1 MGECCYQLTINE
13 GVINMISMKNVSKQ
27 FGDVQVLSDITLNA
41 SKGEI
46 FGLLGPSG
54 AGKTTIINILT
65 NQLAS
70 DGGSTELGVTS
81 KEVGLMIDVDG
92 LFPRLT
98 CLQNMQLF
106 ANVYKI
112 NKKGVID
119 ALEQVGLGKAKYKK
133 VNELSTGMRQRLAFA
148 RAILHKPKVLFLDE
162 PTSSLDPGSAE
173 GVRQII
179 RDIAANGTTVFLT
192 THNMEE
198 AVDLCD
204 YVALINKGVI
214 VEEGS
219 PVEICQKHD
228 AKKTTW
234 DLGSVFIKMTGV
246 ELR

>member
-1 MGECCYQLTINE
+1 MN
-13 GVINMISMKNVSKQ
+13 GVIKLISMKNVSKK
-27 FGDVQVLSDITLNA
+27 FGEVQVLSDITLNA

-65 NQLAS
+65 NQLAP
-70 DGGSTELGVTS
+70 DDGSTELGVIS

-106 ANVYKI
+106 ASVYKI
-112 NKKGVID
+112 SKKGVLD
-119 ALEQVGLGKAKYKK
+119 ALKQVGLSEAKYKK

-162 PTSSLDPGSAE
+162 PTSALDPGSAE
-173 GVRQII
+173 GIRQII
-179 RDIAANGTTVFLT
+179 RDIAQGGTTVFLT

-219 PVEICQKHD
+219 PVEICQRYE

>member
-1 MGECCYQLTINE
+1 
-13 GVINMISMKNVSKQ
+13 MITMKNVSKS

-65 NQLAS
+65 KQLTVDS
-70 DGGSTELGVTS
+70 GTTELGASS
-81 KEVGLMIDVDG
+81 KETGLMIDVDG

-106 ANVYKI
+106 ADVFKI
-112 NKKGVID
+112 NKKGVLE

-162 PTSSLDPGSAE
+162 PTSALDPGSAE
-173 GVRQII
+173 GIRQII
-179 RDIAANGTTVFLT
+179 RDIAASGTTVFLT

-219 PVEICQKHD
+219 PVEICQKHN
-228 AKKTTW
+228 AEKTTW

>member
-1 MGECCYQLTINE
+1 
-13 GVINMISMKNVSKQ
+13 MKNVSKQ
-27 FGDVQVLSDITLNA
+27 FGELQVLSDITFNV

-65 NQLAS
+65 NQLVP
-70 DGGSTELGVTS
+70 DGGNTELGATS
-81 KEVGLMIDVDG
+81 KEIGLMIDVDG

-106 ANVYKI
+106 ADVYKI
-112 NKKGVID
+112 NKKGILE
-119 ALEQVGLGKAKYKK
+119 ALEQVGLLKAKLKK

-148 RAILHKPKVLFLDE
+148 RAILHKPKILFLDE
-162 PTSSLDPGSAE
+162 PTSALDPGSAE

-179 RDIAANGTTVFLT
+179 RDIAENGTTVFLT

-198 AVDLCD
+198 AVELCN
-204 YVALINKGVI
+204 YVALVNKGVI
-214 VEEGS
+214 VEEG
-219 PVEICQKHD
+219 PPIEICERHD
-228 AKKTTW
+228 ARKLTW

-246 ELR
+246 TLR

>member
-1 MGECCYQLTINE
+1 
-13 GVINMISMKNVSKQ
+13 MITMTNVSKT
-27 FGDVQVLSDITLNA
+27 FGDVQVLSDISLNVG
-41 SKGEI
+41 KGEI

-65 NQLAS
+65 KQLEPS
-70 DGGSTELGVTS
+70 GGTVKLGATA
-81 KEVGLMIDVDG
+81 KETGLMLDVDG

-106 ANVYKI
+106 ADVYAI
-112 NKKGVID
+112 KKADVLS
-119 ALEQVGLGKAKYKK
+119 ALEKVGLGKAKYKK

-162 PTSSLDPGSAE
+162 PTSALDPGSAK

-179 RDIAANGTTVFLT
+179 RDIVAGGTTVFLT

-198 AVDLCD
+198 AVELCN

-214 VEEGS
+214 VEEGN
-219 PVEICQKHD
+219 PVEVCQRHD
-228 AKKTTW
+228 ARKETW
-234 DLGSVFIKMTGV
+234 DLGKVFIEMTGV
-246 ELR
+246 TLS

>member
-1 MGECCYQLTINE
+1 
-13 GVINMISMKNVSKQ
+13 MKNVSKE
-27 FGDVQVLSDITLNA
+27 FGEVQVLSDITLNV

-54 AGKTTIINILT
+54 AGKTTIINMLT
-65 NQLAS
+65 NQLVP
-70 DGGSTELGVTS
+70 DGGHTELGATS
-81 KEVGLMIDVDG
+81 KEIGLMIDVDG

-106 ANVYKI
+106 ADVYKI
-112 NKKGVID
+112 NKKGILE
-119 ALEQVGLGKAKYKK
+119 ALEQVGLLKAKFKK

-148 RAILHKPKVLFLDE
+148 RAILHKPKILFLDE
-162 PTSSLDPGSAE
+162 PTSALDPGSAE

-179 RDIAANGTTVFLT
+179 RDIAENGTTVFLT

-198 AVDLCD
+198 AVGLCN

-214 VEEGS
+214 VEEG
-219 PVEICQKHD
+219 PPIEICERHSASKF
-228 AKKTTW
+228 TW

-246 ELR
+246 TLR

>member
-1 MGECCYQLTINE
+1 
-13 GVINMISMKNVSKQ
+13 MITMKNVSKQ
-27 FGDVQVLSDITLNA
+27 FGDVQVLSDISLNV

-65 NQLAS
+65 GQLTT
-70 DGGSTELGVTS
+70 DGGSTELGASS
-81 KEVGLMIDVDG
+81 KETGLMLDVDG

-98 CLQNMQLF
+98 CFQNMQLF
-106 ANVYKI
+106 ANIYGI
-112 NKKGVID
+112 NKKGIIE

-148 RAILHKPKVLFLDE
+148 RAILHKPTVLFLDE
-162 PTSSLDPGSAE
+162 PTSALDPGSAE

-179 RDIAANGTTVFLT
+179 RDIAANGTTIFLT

-198 AVDLCD
+198 AVDLCH

-219 PVEICQKHD
+219 PVEICQRHEARKE
-228 AKKTTW
+228 TW
-234 DLGSVFIKMTGV
+234 DLGKVFIKMTGV
-246 ELR
+246 TIQ

>member
-1 MGECCYQLTINE
+1 MN
-13 GVINMISMKNVSKQ
+13 GVIKLILMMNVSKQ
-27 FGDVQVLSDITLNA
+27 FGEIQVLSDITLNA

-65 NQLAS
+65 NQLAP

-106 ANVYKI
+106 ADVYKI
-112 NKKGVID
+112 SKKGVLD

-148 RAILHKPKVLFLDE
+148 RAILHKPKILFLDE
-162 PTSSLDPGSAE
+162 PTSALDPGSAE
-173 GVRQII
+173 GIRQII
-179 RDIAANGTTVFLT
+179 RDIASNGTTVFLT

-214 VEEGS
+214 VEEGT
-219 PVEICQKHD
+219 PVEICQKHN

>member
-1 MGECCYQLTINE
+1 
-13 GVINMISMKNVSKQ
+13 MISMKNVSKS
-27 FGDVQVLSDITLNA
+27 FGGVQVLADITLSA
-41 SKGEI
+41 GQGAI

-65 NQLAS
+65 KQLQADS
-70 DGGSTELGVTS
+70 GTVQLGATA
-81 KEVGLMIDVDG
+81 KETGLMIDVDG

-106 ANVYKI
+106 ADVYKI
-112 NKKGVID
+112 NKKGVLE
-119 ALEQVGLGKAKYKK
+119 ALEQVGLGKAKDKK

-162 PTSSLDPGSAE
+162 PTSALDPGSAE
-173 GVRQII
+173 GIRQIV
-179 RDIAANGTTVFLT
+179 RTIANNGTTVFLT

-219 PVEICQKHD
+219 PVEICQRHD
-228 AKKTTW
+228 ARKETW
-234 DLGSVFIKMTGV
+234 DLGAVFIKMTGV
-246 ELR
+246 TLR